1 MNRAYTH
8 SPDKYSVAH
17 RKLTD
22 FSAISTLAQNS
33 ISTLLNDYRSATAI
47 RLRDCQKQ
55 HNGPK
60 ARSALV
66 SDRFGCLPGSS
77 IFLSARA
84 IQGIPDTQAPFS
96 RLASVWQGK
105 LNTNSD

>member
-1 MNRAYTH
+1 MNHAYRH

-33 ISTLLNDYRSATAI
+33 ISTLLNDYHSVTAI
-47 RLRDCQKQ
+47 PLRDCQKQ

-60 ARSALV
+60 TRCALV
-66 SDRFGCLPGSS
+66 SDRFGCLPRSS
-77 IFLSARA
+77 IFLPARA
-84 IQGIPDTQAPFS
+84 FQGISDTQAPFS
-96 RLASVWQGK
+96 RLASGVTEQ
-105 LNTNSD
+105 TQHQ